1 MWLVYLLALVVGGGL
16 LLVQAI
22 SGGHDM
28 VETGSAADIQHH
40 GAGPGLL
47 SIRSAVYGVFT
58 FGFVGAALHIPG
70 LARPLA
76 ALALAAVSG
85 LAASLAAGFT
95 FARLGSADASGATS
109 FVEARGRRGRVLLPC
124 AADRPGKIRLELGG
138 QQVDMKATSA
148 GALIPAGTEVVVVEV
163 LEDVARVAPI
173 GGTGGAA

>member
-22 SGGHDM
+22 SGGHDTA
-28 VETGSAADIQHH
+28 ETGFTADIQHH

-47 SIRSAVYGVFT
+47 SVRAAVYGLFT

-70 LARPLA
+70 LASRWA
-76 ALALAAVSG
+76 ALALAAASG

-109 FVEARGRRGRVLLPC
+109 YGEARGRRGRVLLPC
-124 AADRPGKIRLELGG
+124 TADRPGKIRLELGG
-138 QQVDMKATSA
+138 QTVDMKATSA
-148 GALIPAGTEVVVVEV
+148 GAPIPAGTEVVVVEV
-163 LEDVARVAPI
+163 SEDMARVAPI
-173 GGTGGAA
+173 GGVGGAA